1 MNFFFIYLQQ
11 VNIMKF
17 KKLIKPLSAIFLLLF
32 SFYYTNKVV
41 DIIREKDPI
50 MQQIRLSSEKYKV
63 DSIDARVVGNNII
76 PGKNG
81 REIDYEESY
90 SKMKQYGMYNEALTT
105 FKEIE
110 PTISV
115 EDYYDKYIIQG
126 NNEYKKVALVFKINS
141 NNNFLELINVLN
153 SQNIKTTLF
162 IDGLFLENNTSTIK
176 TLLNHE
182 LEILS
187 YDNKYDELYF
197 NSALN
202 YLASLTKKNPQFCYA
217 EYDQKEVLELCT
229 KLKLHTVSP
238 TIRVIDSPYKTIK
251 GKLTNSAI
259 ISLPLTTQTINEL
272 PLIIDYISQKGYT
285 FVTLEELLTED
296 FEK

>member
-1 MNFFFIYLQQ
+1 
-11 VNIMKF
+11 MKL

-32 SFYYTNKVV
+32 SFYYTDKVV

-50 MQQIRLSSEKYKV
+50 MQQIRLSSEKYKF
-63 DSIDARVVGNNII
+63 DSIDARVVGDNII

-110 PTISV
+110 PTISI

-141 NNNFLELINVLN
+141 NNNFLELINALN
-153 SQNIKTTLF
+153 NQNIKTTLF

-229 KLKLHTVSP
+229 KLKLHTVIP

-259 ISLPLTTQTINEL
+259 ISLPLTTQTINEF